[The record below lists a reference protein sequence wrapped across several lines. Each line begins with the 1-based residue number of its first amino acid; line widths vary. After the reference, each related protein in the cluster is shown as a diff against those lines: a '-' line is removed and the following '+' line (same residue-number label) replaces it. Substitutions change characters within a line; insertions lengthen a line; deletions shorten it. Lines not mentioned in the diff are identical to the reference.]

1 MRRSKRERSGER
13 RGGGRRKEGGSDQR
27 KKTTDFN
34 AEDGVQC
41 GWGSE
46 VRGCEI

>member
-1 MRRSKRERSGER
+1 MR
-13 RGGGRRKEGGSDQR
+13 RGGEEVEGKKGGSDQR

-41 GWGSE
+41 GWGAK
-46 VRGCEI
+46 